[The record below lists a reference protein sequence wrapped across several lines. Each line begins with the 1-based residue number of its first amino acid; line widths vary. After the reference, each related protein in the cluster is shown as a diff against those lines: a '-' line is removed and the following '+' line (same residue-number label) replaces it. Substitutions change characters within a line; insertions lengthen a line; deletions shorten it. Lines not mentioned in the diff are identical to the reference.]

1 MRYHIYNI
9 NIRCYSE
16 SKSFCLDFA
25 FLPSVQSLWQKN
37 RQKKTPR
44 RPGAL
49 PQPNERQLAGLVG
62 AAHFGLSPWSWKSAW
77 SSSIIITNG
86 IHLTPILPLSDF
98 ETKNELKQQKKVLAF
113 FGIPPE
119 KSSPTPTEKKKPFSD
134 IGGLGLT
141 EANLLN
147 ASIQELSALR
157 HLVLKFARQDA
168 SVDGGRL
175 IGKMKVVGFTKKF
188 EQKRLYILTFY
199 WEGIYKVIGKG
210 HEHETCLKIARLWR

>member
-25 FLPSVQSLWQKN
+25 FLPSVQSLWQKIH
-37 RQKKTPR
+37 QKKTPR

-77 SSSIIITNG
+77 SSSSIIITNG

-98 ETKNELKQQKKVLAF
+98 ETKNELKQQKRWLHF
-113 FGIPPE
+113 WHPP
-119 KSSPTPTEKKKPFSD
+119 KNPPPPSKKPK
-134 IGGLGLT
+134 GYRGLCLA

-168 SVDGGRL
+168 SVEWVA

-188 EQKRLYILTFY
+188 EKKGCIY
-199 WEGIYKVIGKG
+199 WHSIEKVYSS
-210 HEHETCLKIARLWR
+210 LQ